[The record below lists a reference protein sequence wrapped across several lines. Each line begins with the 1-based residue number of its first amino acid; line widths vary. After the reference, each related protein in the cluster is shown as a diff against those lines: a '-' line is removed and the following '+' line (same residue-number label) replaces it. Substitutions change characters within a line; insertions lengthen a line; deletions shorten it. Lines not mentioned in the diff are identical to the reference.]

1 MRIDQFLKVAR
12 IVKRRSLAKELC
24 DDGVVKVNGAPA
36 KPSREVKVGDV
47 IEVDTISRF
56 LKFRVLE
63 VPISKS
69 VSKKKARELVEIIE
83 DRKKD
88 IRDIIDLI

>member
-47 IEVDTISRF
+47 VEVDTISRF

-69 VSKKKARELVEIIE
+69 VSKKKARELVEVIE

>member
-1 MRIDQFLKVAR
+1 VAR

-24 DDGVVKVNGAPA
+24 DDGVVKVNGVPA

-47 IEVDTISRF
+47 VEVDTISRF

>member
-1 MRIDQFLKVAR
+1 MAR

-24 DDGVVKVNGAPA
+24 DDGVVKVNGVPA

-47 IEVDTISRF
+47 VEVDTISRF